1 MMTDLAAGSS
11 AVEQLQKNVAEAP
24 YIQDL
29 TKASAE
35 RKIQEDRLAAQYAP
49 EMMAAKAEEEQ
60 MRLQTVRLQKL
71 VADNQYKADTESTA
85 KLQQWLQTDD
95 GKKASDLEITKKS
108 ASLKMQAGLTEQG
121 AKLYERADK
130 IEATELANQT
140 KLLAQNS
147 ETIAKAAVV
156 LDAVPAEQVEEYFN
170 GLPDET
176 KNLITKQVG
185 EENWKKATGEQKK
198 TIVDR
203 LFLNAKGQ
211 LTEQLKA
218 VELKKTELV
227 TKNRLEVENSKE
239 AAAKV
244 LQTMKGDTAVDVAT
258 IKADSS
264 EKIAEDKIKGA
275 LKLEEQKNA
284 DKIKE
289 IQAKHT
295 AEMDKLRQTT
305 VDKTALENL
314 KTTHAKELET
324 LKAANKKSLEA
335 MKESGKTTRA
345 AAKTDIKDASFYIKE
360 HDKIVKSGEKQE
372 QVLQESVNAAEK
384 LLTESKTASWYE
396 PKAYKEDK
404 RSKNY
409 TDAVNKLNEFRKQ
422 QTQRELDTFKN
433 APDFPKKEQIIRKLE
448 ERLNA
453 VSTPPPDKQ
462 EPPPAKAEAPK
473 PDSVKSDV
481 PSGAKTHDGYPARK
495 NSDGSYS
502 TEVSITV
509 TNPKLNNGK
518 PTNIPSLWKGKEVD
532 ENTAVENALASGNK
546 YESFSTI
553 PEAVKAAKERSRA
566 GGAGATSNKYT
577 QDNPAKPTSKEDYDK
592 LPSGS
597 YYIQDGVTKRKKG

>member
-1 MMTDLAAGSS
+1 MMSDIAEGST
-11 AVEQLQKNVAEAP
+11 AVRQLQQNVAAAP
-24 YIQDL
+24 YVQDL
-29 TKASAE
+29 TQAASE
-35 RKIQEDRLAAQYAP
+35 RKIQEDRLAKQYAP
-49 EMMAAKAEEEQ
+49 QIAAAQAEEEQ

-71 VADNQYKADTESTA
+71 ATDNQYKADTESTA

-95 GKKASDLEITKKS
+95 GKKASDLDITKKS

-121 AKLYERADK
+121 AKLYERAEK

-170 GLPDET
+170 RLPDET

-227 TKNRLEVENSKE
+227 TKNRLEVENAKVDGAKAVQTMKGDVAKEVQEKKSETTLEAQRIKDEAALERVKQKGADDLERQKQRDEDAMERLKATNASKKEIEELRDKSKLEVEKLRDKTKKEIEAMKE
-239 AAAKV
+239 AAAKN
-244 LQTMKGDTAVDVAT
+244 KPA
-258 IKADSS
+258 KASDP
-264 EKIAEDKIKGA
+264 
-275 LKLEEQKNA
+275 QKA
-284 DKIKE
+284 
-289 IQAKHT
+289 
-295 AEMDKLRQTT
+295 
-305 VDKTALENL
+305 
-314 KTTHAKELET
+314 
-324 LKAANKKSLEA
+324 
-335 MKESGKTTRA
+335 
-345 AAKTDIKDASFYIKE
+345 ASFYFKE
-360 HDKIVKSGEKQE
+360 HDKIVKAGQKQE
-372 QVLQESVNAAEK
+372 ESLQLQVDAADK
-384 LLTESKTASWYE
+384 LLTQSKTASWYE

-404 RSKNY
+404 YAKAY
-409 TDAVNKLNEFRKQ
+409 TAALNKLNNFRKDQAQ
-422 QTQRELDTFKN
+422 QELDVIEA
-433 APDFPKKEQIIRKLE
+433 APDFPKKDQIIKKLKD
-448 ERLNA
+448 RIDL
-453 VSTPPPDKQ
+453 VGTPSPDKE
-462 EPPPAKAEAPK
+462 EPPSAKATPA
-473 PDSVKSDV
+473 KSDV

-553 PEAVKAAKERSRA
+553 PEAVKAAKERSKA

-577 QDNPAKPTSKEDYDK
+577 QDKPATPASKEDYDK
-592 LPSGS
+592 LPPGS
-597 YYIQDGVTKRKKG
+597 YYMQDGVVKRKKG